1 MQLNHTLDKGIYT
14 AKEFIKG
21 YPSKKL
27 VIFPRHP
34 FKIVLI
40 LFAFGRVDRKFLF
53 AAEVL
58 YACQTL

>member
-1 MQLNHTLDKGIYT
+1 MQLTHTVDEGIYT
-14 AKEFIKG
+14 AEDFIKG
-21 YPSKKL
+21 YSYTKL
-27 VIFPRHP
+27 VIVPQHP
-34 FKIVLI
+34 LKIVPF